1 MWKILD
7 INELFSKL
15 EDTLKYQIPFIQLR
29 EIVMNKEKI
38 SGLQLFYLMAGYVL
52 GTAIILGLGQDVKQ
66 DAWIFIA
73 AGMLCSLILM
83 VVYTQ
88 LASYYPGDS
97 LVEMLPKIIGKFLS
111 YPVILLYILHFTYSA
126 ARGSRE
132 LGDLI
137 VTTILSETPIIVVI
151 GSFMLLMVYCLRG
164 GVETFGRMAEIVFP
178 VYIFSLILIWI
189 LLFSVDQF
197 DVKHLTPILGNGV
210 KPVLKAV
217 FPSAINF
224 PFGETIVIMMFFPF
238 LSNKKYV
245 RKIGMSIILVGGLL
259 LTVNSIMMIA
269 VLGPE
274 IYSKDIFSLLAATQ
288 MVSVAD
294 FLERFDALVILMM
307 VAGVFFKVGA
317 FIFGAAVGISQ
328 LLRLKQPR
336 SVLIALG
343 TIITPLSLI
352 SASSFVEHIEIG
364 FKYYIPY
371 GHTFLQ
377 IILPILFLCTA
388 FIRKKLGHL

>member
-1 MWKILD
+1 
-7 INELFSKL
+7 
-15 EDTLKYQIPFIQLR
+15 
-29 EIVMNKEKI
+29 MNTEKI

-52 GTAIILGLGQDVKQ
+52 GTAIILGLGQEVKQ

-73 AGMLCSLILM
+73 YGMLSSLILM
-83 VVYTQ
+83 FVYTQ
-88 LASYYPGDS
+88 LTAYYPGDS
-97 LVEMLPKIIGKFLS
+97 LVQMLPKIIGKFLS

-137 VTTILSETPIIVVI
+137 VTSILSETPIIIVI
-151 GSFMLLMVYCLRG
+151 GSFMLLMIYCLRG

-178 VYIFSLILIWI
+178 VYIFSLFLIWI

-197 DVKHLTPILGNGV
+197 DVKNLTPVLGNGV
-210 KPVLKAV
+210 KPILKE
-217 FPSAINF
+217 SLTAINF

-238 LSNKKYV
+238 LGHKKYV

-259 LTVNSIMMIA
+259 LTVNSIMMIS

-274 IYSKDIFSLLAATQ
+274 IYSTDIFSLLVATQ

-328 LLRLKQPR
+328 LLRLKQYR
-336 SVLIALG
+336 SVLLALG
-343 TIITPLSLI
+343 TIIPPLSLL
-352 SASSFVEHIEIG
+352 SASNYMEHIEIG
-364 FKYYIPY
+364 FKYFVPY
-371 GHTFLQ
+371 VHTFLQ
-377 IILPILFLCTA
+377 IIMPILFLCIA
-388 FIRKKLGHL
+388 FVRKKLGHL